1 MWRCRMF
8 RWRLVETAGAANGGG
23 GVQVQGSRH
32 RVPKIAGIYRWLVWA
47 SPTNVPLRHLLPSSL
62 APLPTPSCSP
72 SLSIEDQQFREGGY
86 RQESEGCGGSHNAE
100 IAERFIK
107 SIDNRVF
114 IDSGA
119 PIESVKEAV
128 SKFGGILD
136 WKERRKHVRS
146 ELDKALEDA
155 PEYQRRAEAAEVEKS
170 KVQTELINARRT
182 IEGLKLNLEKANTEA
197 VQAQQDSE
205 LANIRFKE
213 IQQGIASKESAAIQ
227 AEIELAKHRHKSA
240 LAELQSV
247 KDELEQLQKEYHS
260 LNTQKDNAKAKACE
274 SSTASQEIEKIVE
287 GLTLKLITLK
297 GSLTSSQAKHIIAQE
312 HKVNVA
318 LAYQQEKSNFQNELK
333 QADEEVQKLSDAISL
348 NKDLESKLKA
358 ASATLVDLQDGFSS
372 YLEEKPPPVVTLDGE
387 AEQPTGSTRLKLA
400 RIRKELEDMRADIE
414 KAKDEVKGFWNAAAT
429 LRADIEREKADIV
442 ALRHKEHLA
451 ALSTTSLQEE
461 IRTTLCELNT
471 VRERTRAAEMPVEV
485 QKATEELEQAKSK
498 GRSARHEMAKAREEA
513 DQVKAEVNVSKLR
526 LEAVS
531 MEILAMNA
539 SEEIATASAN
549 ALSEYKQGA
558 EMEPQADRRMTVSV
572 EEYDMLTKKAQEA
585 EALAKKQVIR
595 AIEKIKEAKQAEVRC
610 LDQLEQLK
618 KQIDARRLE
627 LKAAQEKTSSA
638 QYGKLTME
646 NELRKRRANHEQQL
660 KESETHSMKNLSWS
674 FDASASTSR
683 PNMVGAL
690 SRADTIAATAAKEP
704 KPRKSF
710 FSRSIVTMFTS
721 RKKTHLK

>member
-8 RWRLVETAGAANGGG
+8 MWRLVETAGAAM
-23 GVQVQGSRH
+23 VE
-32 RVPKIAGIYRWLVWA
+32 AAY
-47 SPTNVPLRHLLPSSL
+47 
-62 APLPTPSCSP
+62 
-72 SLSIEDQQFREGGY
+72 
-86 RQESEGCGGSHNAE
+86 
-100 IAERFIK
+100 
-107 SIDNRVF
+107 RVF

-136 WKERRKHVRS
+136 WKERRKHVQS

-333 QADEEVQKLSDAISL
+333 QADEEWICKM
-348 NKDLESKLKA
+348 
-358 ASATLVDLQDGFSS
+358 GFSS

-414 KAKDEVKGFWNAAAT
+414 KAKDDVKGFWNAAAT

-442 ALRHKEHLA
+442 ALRHKEHVA

-498 GRSARHEMAKAREEA
+498 GRLARHEMAKAREEA

-531 MEILAMNA
+531 REILAMNA